1 MLLSPDV
8 WQISCAP
15 LCGDAGVSICSQYIT
30 AIAQVTIAMIQSV
43 LLALNWRHLHYVFDL
58 VARVDG
64 AEIGTNLVAK
74 NTELSSHRIW

>member
-15 LCGDAGVSICSQYIT
+15 LCGDPGVSQYIT